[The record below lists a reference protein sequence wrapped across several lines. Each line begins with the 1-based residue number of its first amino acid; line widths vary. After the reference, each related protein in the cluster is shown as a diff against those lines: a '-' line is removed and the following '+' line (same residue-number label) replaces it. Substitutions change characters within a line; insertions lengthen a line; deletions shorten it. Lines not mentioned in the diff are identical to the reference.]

1 MREGRPAQSRSFR
14 NHGRAARPDIVGSR
28 ICRRPGATGPAGTG
42 PCLGDRHR
50 HQPARTWTA
59 EELGYTNEYAASKDA
74 AFQKWAAANAAQA
87 NGSLSDGVGPMLPS
101 AISLSGWVA
110 YHQKYSSWCMDAVL
124 ESMLH
129 QSLGGWNTPSVLS
142 VQTTIASAVGTH
154 GGDNPGTDD
163 YTALA
168 WVNGVYRPSGWFY
181 LAVKD
186 ASLSAF
192 QNRLTYEVSTLL
204 HALYVR
210 VDLASNKFMWYQA
223 PDQYG
228 NHPLH
233 ATAAQG
239 YSYAGADAR
248 VNDPFTAKN
257 SNGTCS
263 YAWDYGAADIACVW
277 GITGPLF
284 TTSNYYLS
292 MDRTAFANSEY
303 PEWY

>member
-1 MREGRPAQSRSFR
+1 MGVLLALVSS
-14 NHGRAARPDIVGSR
+14 
-28 ICRRPGATGPAGTG
+28 GPAYAADPTQPAPPGPAPVWGTG
-42 PCLGDRHR
+42 IDTSR
-50 HQPARTWTA
+50 ARTWTA

-74 AFQKWAAANAAQA
+74 AFQKWAAANAAQVD
-87 NGSLSDGVGPMLPS
+87 GSLSDGAAPMLPS

-110 YHQKYSSWCMDAVL
+110 YHQKYSWWCMDAVL

-142 VQTTIASAVGTH
+142 VQTTIANAVGTH
-154 GGDNPGTDD
+154 PAPDPGTDD

-168 WVNGVYRPSGWFY
+168 WVNGVYSPSGWFY

-186 ASLSAF
+186 TSLSAF
-192 QNRLTYEVSTLL
+192 QNRLMYEVSTLL

-239 YSYAGADAR
+239 YSYAGADSR
-248 VNDPFTAKN
+248 VNDPFTTKN
-257 SNGTCS
+257 SDGTCNA
-263 YAWDYGAADIACVW
+263 AWDSGSANMACVW
-277 GITGPLF
+277 GIAGPLF

-292 MDRTAFANSEY
+292 MDPTAFANSEY